1 VTRGRAV
8 LLAVWL
14 CALIPAGACLGES
27 SPLSLPSSPQSLAR
41 VPKPRS
47 GGLDWLAKRRA
58 WDAARRDLQ
67 TARWDGTID
76 EIVAASERSALAESA
91 YVESLDSWAKSDSLA
106 ARGST
111 AASIALYTP
120 LRHGAL
126 DLIEHGRTDAA
137 IRLLD
142 GPLRRDQ
149 SLLPIRARA
158 VGLHVARDSGLALL
172 GWPPDRRQGRERPI
186 RWDFLGR
193 ARGDEVDAAHV
204 AAAELADSVTNPR
217 ARRAALWTLLQQP
230 RPSLRSF
237 ARIRLARSLV
247 AHGEPRLAA
256 QLLGQSYGIG
266 DDEKVLLVNLK
277 ADLAGAMRD
286 TLWGA
291 VQMVNAAR
299 DPEIATAARYAIV
312 KRAADWVRTRIDS
325 LDESM
330 WMDLV
335 RMLGEVG
342 EAETALSVFKRRHA
356 PSRDPAAALA
366 RSEMEASLLARLK
379 RNADAAAAYAK
390 LLAREDLPASARA
403 KYALGLA
410 RARRALGDFEAM
422 DRTFL
427 LSVSLDSASATGAT
441 AAWERAREWEDRR
454 TPAEALGIF
463 SWARRYVRDAATT
476 QALMAHATIACIRAG
491 QPDSA
496 LQFIYDAYANQAH
509 YWRARI
515 EFARGD
521 TAQALAQFQ
530 KVTLDDPWTY
540 EGVRAAEEL
549 ERRETDPRRPAD
561 AKAHRGQRQ
570 ARPREADRVRPRTS
584 RLDPELPIT
593 IRLLGAV
600 GATDLM
606 VDELRDRAQRE
617 DDPMARSCTDALEE
631 IGIFR
636 VGRPDGVPRL
646 RLEYPPAYPVAVLAS
661 AKRESLSAA
670 LLWAIMRQESA
681 YQRAV
686 RSKAGAWGLLQLLP
700 STASRLNGAPVLE
713 TALTEPDLNVRLGAR
728 YLRGLVAEFGDPR
741 AAMAAYNAGEEAVR
755 RWLRDRP
762 TVDDLW
768 VELIPYRET
777 RDYVKQVYTIWRRYE
792 ALYGVPSADQL

>member
-1 VTRGRAV
+1 MTRGRAV
-8 LLAVWL
+8 LLAVCL
-14 CALIPAGACLGES
+14 VALIPAGRCLAES
-27 SPLSLPSSPQSLAR
+27 PSPL
-41 VPKPRS
+41 PKPRI
-47 GGLDWLAKRRA
+47 GGTEWLAKRRS
-58 WDAARRDLQ
+58 WDAARRELRA
-67 TARWDGTID
+67 ARWDGTID

-91 YVESLDSWAKSDSLA
+91 YVDALDSWAKSDDVA
-106 ARGST
+106 ARRSA
-111 AASIALYTP
+111 AASIALNAP

-126 DLIEHGRTDAA
+126 DLIEHGRSDAA
-137 IRLLD
+137 IRLLE

-149 SLLPIRARA
+149 SLFPIRARA

-172 GWPPDRRQGRERPI
+172 GWPPDRRQGRDRLI

-204 AAAELADSVTNPR
+204 VAAELADSVTNPR
-217 ARRAALWTLLQQP
+217 ARRAALWTLLSQP

-237 ARIRLARSLV
+237 ARVRLARSLV

-256 QLLGQSYGIG
+256 QLLSQAYGIG

-335 RMLGEVG
+335 RMLGDVG
-342 EAETALSVFKRRHA
+342 EAETALSLFKRRHA
-356 PSRDPAAALA
+356 PSPDAAAALA

-379 RNADAAAAYAK
+379 RNPDAAATYAK
-390 LLAREDLPASARA
+390 LLAREDLPAPARA

-410 RARRALGDFEAM
+410 RARRGMGDFEAM
-422 DRTFL
+422 DRNFL
-427 LSVSLDSASATGAT
+427 LAVSLDSMSAAGAT
-441 AAWERAREWEDRR
+441 AAWERAREWEDRK

-496 LQFIYDAYANQAH
+496 LQFIYDVYQNPAH

-515 EFARGD
+515 AFAKGD
-521 TAQALAQFQ
+521 TALALAQLQ
-530 KVTLDDPWTY
+530 KVTLDDPWSY

-549 ERRETDPRRPAD
+549 KRREIDPAGAAD
-561 AKAHRGQRQ
+561 PKARRGQKQGRT
-570 ARPREADRVRPRTS
+570 REASRARVRTPRF
-584 RLDPELPIT
+584 DPELPIA

-636 VGRPDGVPRL
+636 VGRSDGAPPQ
-646 RLEYPPAYPVAVLAS
+646 RLEYPPAYPVAVLGS
-661 AKRESLSAA
+661 AKRDSLSAA

-681 YQRAV
+681 YQRAA

-700 STASRLNGAPVLE
+700 STASRLNGSPVTE
-713 TALTEPDLNVRLGAR
+713 TALTDPDLNVRLGAR
-728 YLRGLVAEFGDPR
+728 YLRGLIAEFGDPR

-762 TVDDLW
+762 VVDDLW

>member
-1 VTRGRAV
+1 M
-8 LLAVWL
+8 
-14 CALIPAGACLGES
+14 
-27 SPLSLPSSPQSLAR
+27 
-41 VPKPRS
+41 RS
-47 GGLDWLAKRRA
+47 GGSEWLAKRRA

-67 TARWDGTID
+67 TARWGGTID
-76 EIVAASERSALAESA
+76 EIVAASSRSALAESA
-91 YVESLDSWAKSDSLA
+91 YVESLDSWAKSDTVA
-106 ARGST
+106 ARGS
-111 AASIALYTP
+111 ALASITYLAQ

-142 GPLRRDQ
+142 GPLRFDR
-149 SLLPIRARA
+149 SLLPVRARA

-172 GWPPDRRQGRERPI
+172 AWPPDRRTGRDRPI

-204 AAAELADSVTNPR
+204 AAAELADAPSLPR
-217 ARRAALWTLLQQP
+217 VRRAALWALLRQP
-230 RPSLRSF
+230 RPLLRSF
-237 ARIRLARSLV
+237 ARLQLARSLV

-256 QLLGQSYGIG
+256 QLLSQAYGIA
-266 DDEKVLLVNLK
+266 DDEKVMLVNLK
-277 ADLAGAMRD
+277 ADLAGAMGD

-299 DPEIATAARYAIV
+299 DPEIATAARYSIV
-312 KRAADWVRTRIDS
+312 KRAADWVRGSRIDT

-330 WMDLV
+330 WLDLV

-342 EAETALSVFKRRHA
+342 EAETALSLFKRRHTA
-356 PSRDPAAALA
+356 PRDPAAALA
-366 RSEMEASLLARLK
+366 RAEMEASLLARLK
-379 RNADAAAAYAK
+379 RNADAAGAYAK
-390 LLAREDLPASARA
+390 LLARGDVASGARA

-410 RARRALGDFEAM
+410 RARRAMGDFEAM
-422 DRTFL
+422 DSAFL
-427 LSVSLDSASATGAT
+427 LAVSLDSTSATAAV
-441 AAWERAREWEDRR
+441 AAWERAREWEDRK

-463 SWARRYVRDAATT
+463 SWTRAYVRDAATT

-496 LQFIYDAYANQAH
+496 LKFIFDAYENPAH

-521 TAQALAQFQ
+521 TAQALAQLQ
-530 KVTLDDPWTY
+530 KITLDDPWSY

-549 ERRETDPRRPAD
+549 ALREIDPRRPAD
-561 AKAHRGQRQ
+561 VKARHGQKE
-570 ARPREADRVRPRTS
+570 APREGNRARAPRV
-584 RLDPELPIT
+584 DPELPIG

-606 VDELRDRAQRE
+606 VDELRDHALRE
-617 DDPMARSCTDALEE
+617 GDPLARSCIDALEE

-636 VGRPDGVPRL
+636 VGRPDALPRQ

-661 AKRESLSAA
+661 AKQESLSAA

-681 YQRAV
+681 YQRAA
-686 RSKAGAWGLLQLLP
+686 RSKAGALGLLQLLP
-700 STASRLNGAPVLE
+700 STASRLNGSQVTEA
-713 TALTEPDLNVRLGAR
+713 ALTEPDLNVRLGAR

-741 AAMAAYNAGEEAVR
+741 AAMAAYNAGEDAVR

-762 TVDDLW
+762 VVDDLW

>member
-1 VTRGRAV
+1 MTRGRAV

-14 CALIPAGACLGES
+14 SALIPAAQCLAES
-27 SPLSLPSSPQSLAR
+27 PAAPP
-41 VPKPRS
+41 VPKPRLGS
-47 GGLDWLAKRRA
+47 PEWLLKRRA

-76 EIVAASERSALAESA
+76 EIVTASERSALAESA
-91 YVESLDSWAKSDSLA
+91 YVESLDSWAKSDGIAS
-106 ARGST
+106 RRST
-111 AASIALYTP
+111 AAWAALNTP

-126 DLIEHGRTDAA
+126 DLIEHGRSDAA

-172 GWPPDRRQGRERPI
+172 GWPPDRRQGRERLI

-237 ARIRLARSLV
+237 ARLRLARSLV

-256 QLLGQSYGIG
+256 QLLSQAYGIG

-299 DPEIATAARYAIV
+299 DPEIATAGRYAIV

-330 WMDLV
+330 WLDLV

-342 EAETALSVFKRRHA
+342 ESETALSLFKRRHA
-356 PSRDPAAALA
+356 PARDAAAALA

-379 RNADAAAAYAK
+379 RNPDAAAAYAK
-390 LLAREDLPASARA
+390 LLAREDLPAPARA

-422 DRTFL
+422 DRMFL
-427 LSVSLDSASATGAT
+427 LAVSLDSMSAAGAT
-441 AAWERAREWEDRR
+441 AAWERAREWEDRK
-454 TPAEALGIF
+454 TPAQALGIF

-496 LQFIYDAYANQAH
+496 LQFIYDAYQNPAH

-521 TAQALAQFQ
+521 TAQALAQLQ
-530 KVTLDDPWTY
+530 KVTLDDPWSY

-549 ERRETDPRRPAD
+549 ERREMDPRGPVD
-561 AKAHRGQRQ
+561 IKTRGGQKQ
-570 ARPREADRVRPRTS
+570 TRPRAADRARARTA
-584 RLDPELPIT
+584 RAFDPELPIT

-606 VDELRDRAQRE
+606 VDELRDRALRE
-617 DDPMARSCTDALEE
+617 GDPMARSCTDALEE
-631 IGIFR
+631 MGIFR
-636 VGRPDGVPRL
+636 VGRPDGVPRQ
-646 RLEYPPAYPVAVLAS
+646 RIEYPPAYPVAVLAS

-681 YQRAV
+681 YQRAA
-686 RSKAGAWGLLQLLP
+686 RSKAGAMGLLQLLP
-700 STASRLNGAPVLE
+700 STASRLNGSPVAE
-713 TALTEPDLNVRLGAR
+713 TALTDPDLNVRLGAR
-728 YLRGLVAEFGDPR
+728 YLRGLIAEFGDPR

-762 TVDDLW
+762 VVDDLW

>member
-1 VTRGRAV
+1 
-8 LLAVWL
+8 
-14 CALIPAGACLGES
+14 
-27 SPLSLPSSPQSLAR
+27 
-41 VPKPRS
+41 
-47 GGLDWLAKRRA
+47 
-58 WDAARRDLQ
+58 
-67 TARWDGTID
+67 
-76 EIVAASERSALAESA
+76 
-91 YVESLDSWAKSDSLA
+91 
-106 ARGST
+106 
-111 AASIALYTP
+111 
-120 LRHGAL
+120 
-126 DLIEHGRTDAA
+126 
-137 IRLLD
+137 
-142 GPLRRDQ
+142 
-149 SLLPIRARA
+149 
-158 VGLHVARDSGLALL
+158 
-172 GWPPDRRQGRERPI
+172 
-186 RWDFLGR
+186 
-193 ARGDEVDAAHV
+193 
-204 AAAELADSVTNPR
+204 
-217 ARRAALWTLLQQP
+217 
-230 RPSLRSF
+230 SF
-237 ARIRLARSLV
+237 ARLRLARSLV

-256 QLLGQSYGIG
+256 QLLSQAYGIG

-277 ADLAGAMRD
+277 ADLAGAMGD

-299 DPEIATAARYAIV
+299 DPEIATAARYAIA
-312 KRAADWVRTRIDS
+312 KRAADWVRPRVDS

-342 EAETALSVFKRRHA
+342 EAETALSLFKRRHA
-356 PSRDPAAALA
+356 PARDPAAALA

-379 RNADAAAAYAK
+379 RNSDAAGAYAK
-390 LLAREDLPASARA
+390 LLGRDDLPAPTRA
-403 KYALGLA
+403 KYALALA
-410 RARRALGDFEAM
+410 RARRGLGDFEAM

-427 LSVSLDSASATGAT
+427 LAVSLDSMSAAGAT
-441 AAWERAREWEDRR
+441 AAWERAREWEDRK

-463 SWARRYVRDAATT
+463 AWARRYVRDSATT

-496 LQFIYDAYANQAH
+496 LQFIYDAYQNPAH

-515 EFARGD
+515 ELARGD
-521 TAQALAQFQ
+521 TAQAMAQLR

-549 ERRETDPRRPAD
+549 ERRETDPRGPAEL
-561 AKAHRGQRQ
+561 KARRGQKQ
-570 ARPREADRVRPRTS
+570 APTKQASRARARTS

-593 IRLLGAV
+593 VRLLGAV

-606 VDELRDRAQRE
+606 VDELRDRALRE
-617 DDPMARSCTDALEE
+617 DDPLARSCTDALEE

-636 VGRPDGVPRL
+636 VGRPDGAPKQ

-661 AKRESLSAA
+661 AKQDSLSAA
-670 LLWAIMRQESA
+670 LLWAVMRQESA
-681 YQRAV
+681 YQRAA

-700 STASRLNGAPVLE
+700 STASRLNGAPVAE
-713 TALTEPDLNVRLGAR
+713 AALTDPDLNVRLGAR
-728 YLRGLVAEFGDPR
+728 YLRGLIAEFGDPR

-762 TVDDLW
+762 VVDDLW